1 MFLCFSPS
9 RVSSQS
15 SQASIHTV
23 VYLSSMLC
31 PRSAQG
37 GGMSWRLSSR
47 IVRLLLG
54 TESLQEY
61 QHQYPFIFQLQ
72 VLQDWLSGYHHHS
85 CVINLLWIWVY
96 YGQLLNSKC
105 LGTGIRG
112 SSVSC
117 TSQDLILRRQ
127 QKPAS
132 DYINTYLDHLTLK
145 LLCKMPFYVPL
156 WTWEQRY
163 IISFIH
169 FTERNEFWLDNKS

>member
-47 IVRLLLG
+47 ILRLLLG

-61 QHQYPFIFQLQ
+61 QHQHPFISQLQ

-112 SSVSC
+112 SSVSYFVFRMVRLVSFMHKSRSNFKKA
-117 TSQDLILRRQ
+117 TETRIWLH
-127 QKPAS
+127 K
-132 DYINTYLDHLTLK
+132 YI
-145 LLCKMPFYVPL
+145 F
-156 WTWEQRY
+156 R
-163 IISFIH
+163 SFDI
-169 FTERNEFWLDNKS
+169 EIVM